1 MQISSLEQKK
11 TTTTTTTTTTSFVN
25 KKGHVETCQE
35 SRNSISQFMIKIKN

>member
-11 TTTTTTTTTTSFVN
+11 TTTTTTTTSFVN